1 MIKKY
6 FQTRKRL
13 SNYFVY
19 FILFSYLCMCMIREK
34 LINEFITNHV
44 FPLFREVEHPILS
57 DKFFA
62 IGPNDNHR
70 VASISPIDNSLC
82 VAPFTWVSVKGM
94 FSLSEEETVMVL
106 TRWFR
111 KNVPPL
117 SFDGII
123 LLNYP

>member
-1 MIKKY
+1 
-6 FQTRKRL
+6 
-13 SNYFVY
+13 
-19 FILFSYLCMCMIREK
+19 MCMIRED
-34 LINEFITNHV
+34 LVNEFITNHV

-57 DKFFA
+57 YKFFA

-70 VASISPIDNSLC
+70 VASISPIDKSLC
-82 VAPFTWVSVKGM
+82 IAPFTWIAVKGM

-111 KNVPPL
+111 KNVSLL

-123 LLNYP
+123 LLKYP

>member
-1 MIKKY
+1 
-6 FQTRKRL
+6 
-13 SNYFVY
+13 
-19 FILFSYLCMCMIREK
+19 MIREK

-44 FPLFREVEHPILS
+44 FPLFREVKHPFYS
-57 DKFFA
+57 EPFFA
-62 IGPNDNHR
+62 IGFNDNDR
-70 VASISPIDNSLC
+70 VACISPIDNSLC
-82 VAPFTWVSVKGM
+82 VAPFTWGTVKSM

-111 KNVPPL
+111 KNVPLL

>member
-1 MIKKY
+1 M
-6 FQTRKRL
+6 
-13 SNYFVY
+13 V
-19 FILFSYLCMCMIREK
+19 RED

-62 IGPNDNHR
+62 IGPDDNHR

-82 VAPFTWVSVKGM
+82 VAPFTWIAVKGM
-94 FSLSEEETVMVL
+94 FSLSEEETVIIL

-111 KNVPPL
+111 KNVPIL
-117 SFDGII
+117 SFDKIQ
-123 LLNYP
+123 LLRYP